1 MKVIRDAEE
10 MRRWSRGQL
19 AARRS
24 IGLVP
29 TMGALHAG
37 HTSLV
42 DASVAADDV
51 TVVSIFVNPAQF
63 APHEDYETYP
73 RDFDEDCAK
82 VETLGGMLIY
92 APTAESMYSKDYATY
107 VEVERLQEGLCGGAR
122 PHFFRG
128 VATVVAKL
136 FNTVLPDR
144 AYFGEKD
151 GQQAAIIRRM
161 VRDLEFGVEI
171 VTMPTVRE
179 ADGLAM
185 SSRNAYL
192 SPGERERALS
202 ISRALLEARETL
214 EAGERKAERILAPVR
229 KALSGLEIDYI
240 TLVDADE
247 LTAVARV
254 EGRVMLAVAAQ
265 IGKTRLIDNIQFDA
279 GKKKESVSN
288 PSKTLRV
295 DPAER

>member
-202 ISRALLEARETL
+202 ISRALLAARETL

-229 KALSGLEIDYI
+229 KALSGLEVDYI

-279 GKKKESVSN
+279 GNKKESVSN
-288 PSKTLRV
+288 PSKASRV
-295 DPAER
+295 DPVER

>member
-10 MRRWSRGQL
+10 MRRWSQGQRV
-19 AARRS
+19 ARRS

-37 HTSLV
+37 HTSLI
-42 DASVAADDV
+42 DASVARDDV
-51 TVVSIFVNPAQF
+51 TIVSIFVNPAQF
-63 APHEDYETYP
+63 APHEDYDTYP
-73 RDFDEDCAK
+73 RDFDEECAK
-82 VETLGGMLIY
+82 VESLGGTVIY
-92 APTAESMYSKDYATY
+92 APSAEAMYAKDYATY
-107 VEVERLQEGLCGGAR
+107 VEVERLQEGLCGAVR

-128 VATVVAKL
+128 VTTVVAKL

-161 VRDLEFGVEI
+161 TRDLDFGIEI
-171 VTMPTVRE
+171 VTLPTVRE

-192 SPGERERALS
+192 SPSERERALS
-202 ISRALLEARETL
+202 ISRVLFKARDML
-214 EAGERKAERILAPVR
+214 EAGERAAERILAVVNEGM
-229 KALSGLEIDYI
+229 SEIEIDYA

-247 LTAVARV
+247 LTPVDRI
-254 EGRVMLAVAAQ
+254 EGRIMIAVAAQ

-279 GKKKESVSN
+279 RKTKEAPPVRA
-288 PSKTLRV
+288 KTSRV
-295 DPAER
+295 GPAER

>member
-82 VETLGGMLIY
+82 VETLGGTLIY
-92 APTAESMYSKDYATY
+92 APTAESMYSKDYASY

-136 FNTVLPDR
+136 LNTVLPDR

-151 GQQAAIIRRM
+151 VQQAAIIRRM
-161 VRDLEFGVEI
+161 VLDLEFGVEI

-192 SPGERERALS
+192 SPSERERALS

-229 KALSGLEIDYI
+229 KALSGLEVDYI

-279 GKKKESVSN
+279 GNIKESVSN
-288 PSKTLRV
+288 PSKASRV
-295 DPAER
+295 DPVDR